1 MPYAFTEQG
10 LAMLSSVLK
19 SKTAIQVNILI
30 MRAFVQMRV
39 AIESYR
45 ELLLRI
51 EEIENRLMEGDER
64 YNEIYTLLQQ
74 LIVTNSHK
82 PAPIGFHVHP

>member
-64 YNEIYTLLQQ
+64 YNETST
-74 LIVTNSHK
+74 VDCNE
-82 PAPIGFHVHP
+82 

>member
-1 MPYAFTEQG
+1 
-10 LAMLSSVLK
+10 
-19 SKTAIQVNILI
+19 
-30 MRAFVQMRV
+30 MRAFVQMRL

-51 EEIENRLMEGDER
+51 EEIESRLMEGDER

-74 LIVTNSHK
+74 LIVTNSHT
-82 PAPIGFHVHP
+82 PNPIGFHAHP